1 MFLKVLNKGS
11 NMLSN
16 TESHIESS
24 QPQENKLLACCWFA
38 LAALLALTPIVS
50 LSSKAYFLTPGIFG
64 LSAILFLIGKQR
76 LKRYRIEEEKFRTYT
91 RNIAFFVAIYCPVS
105 ILLINNA

>member
-1 MFLKVLNKGS
+1 
-11 NMLSN
+11 MLSN
-16 TESHIESS
+16 TESHIETS
-24 QPQENKLLACCWFA
+24 QPKENKPLAFFWFF
-38 LAALLALTPIVS
+38 LAALLALTPIIS
-50 LSSKAYFLTPGIFG
+50 LTGKAYFLTPGFLG

-76 LKRYRIEEEKFRTYT
+76 LKKYRTEEGKFRIYT